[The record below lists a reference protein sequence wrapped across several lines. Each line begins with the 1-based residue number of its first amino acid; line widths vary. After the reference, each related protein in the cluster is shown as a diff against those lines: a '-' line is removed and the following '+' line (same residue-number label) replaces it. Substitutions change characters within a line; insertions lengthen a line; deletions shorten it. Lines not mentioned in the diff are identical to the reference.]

1 MQQQLKMQ
9 EQLRATLLKMQKDM
23 NEYFAQQERSLRQVY
38 GELRGRLEKIQQAV
52 MVCNGSAVGLSN
64 TSGYMDSI
72 DHATPVFT
80 RYISESQRGA
90 AAAAVVAAAAAAAG
104 NSMMVPST
112 PPSERMPFMH
122 SDSQVQRGSDMLPQG
137 VAGGVGEDADWAA
150 LTGSSRLDVTP
161 AVSPQKQWRDDD
173 HHMRDERNPSV
184 DYTCF
189 ETLDRLM
196 NDDDIQHSAMTSMLS
211 PYIQDDEIK
220 QQQQQQSMMSLSSK
234 PDVIHISTL
243 SSLQNQHLTTSLKVS
258 YVDGRPKA
266 VPVVDGALDEPE
278 KLGIDIHA
286 RCKVLVE
293 FKRKRVLQ
301 FESKEYVPPGSYVIV
316 GGDRGEDLGLV
327 TYTWCETTVAKPT
340 KGDTGE
346 SSSNGNKP
354 TVLGVGLSGSTL
366 IRSIGLGTGT
376 VLRLATESEVA
387 QLHTVQVELERRAID
402 VCSQRVL
409 ERGLPMT
416 IVDAEYQFD
425 KNKLTFFYEAQQRM
439 DFREL
444 VRDLYKTFRARIWM
458 ETVES

>member
-1 MQQQLKMQ
+1 MQQQLKTQ

-23 NEYFAQQERSLRQVY
+23 NDYFIQQERSLRHVY
-38 GELRGRLEKIQQAV
+38 GELRGRLEKIQHAV
-52 MVCNGSAVGLSN
+52 TICNGNAAAFGN
-64 TSGYMDSI
+64 TSGYMDSA
-72 DHATPVFT
+72 DNATPVFT
-80 RYISESQRGA
+80 RYTSDNQRGTA

-104 NSMMVPST
+104 NGMTVPST
-112 PPSERMPFMH
+112 PPSERMHFMH
-122 SDSQVQRGSDMLPQG
+122 ADAQGPRSSDMLQQSIG
-137 VAGGVGEDADWAA
+137 GGVGDRADWAT
-150 LTGSSRLDVTP
+150 LTGSSRLDATP
-161 AVSPQKQWRDDD
+161 AVSPQKQWRDTDP
-173 HHMRDERNPSV
+173 MQDERNPSV

-196 NDDDIQHSAMTSMLS
+196 NEDDMQHSTMGSMLS
-211 PYIQDDEIK
+211 PYIQDDELK
-220 QQQQQQSMMSLSSK
+220 QQQQQQGLISLSPK
-234 PDVIHISTL
+234 TDAIHISTL

-258 YVDGRPKA
+258 YVNGRPKA
-266 VPVVDGALDEPE
+266 VPVLDGAPDDPE

-327 TYTWCETTVAKPT
+327 TYTWCEATVAKPT
-340 KGDTGE
+340 KSDNGE
-346 SSSNGNKP
+346 PSSNGNKP

-376 VLRLATESEVA
+376 VLRLASESDVA

-425 KNKLTFFYEAQQRM
+425 KKKLTFFYEAQQRM

-458 ETVES
+458 ETVEN